1 MNRAVLSIGSNST
14 RVLVATLAN
23 QNPQVLYAA
32 SIGTRIGEGLKTDG
46 HLGDEPMARTLN
58 ALREH
63 LAAIAAFAPMHV
75 TVVATNAVRRAKNAD
90 AFAAMVFALTNVQ
103 LRILSGDDEA
113 RAAYRGALTA
123 LSSIERATRT
133 RFGVIDTGGGSTEYA
148 VGHSSRPDVAISCE
162 IGAVRLTERFAQ
174 LAGKSGPIADDVLSE
189 ALFAARERLAALAAF
204 PFVERLLCVG
214 GSATSLAALIAG
226 SGEPVPSRVLTRQQI
241 QQGIEM
247 LRERAFE
254 QRIAMPGMR
263 AQRADILLAGALI
276 LDSAF
281 ALLGHERALTTTA
294 DLPLG
299 VLLLDAEESGAS
311 AAQEPFREEPAMQDA
326 EIQSQID
333 VLVEEKNRLLEHDD
347 AHPMSDQ
354 TRSRVEWLEVELDR
368 LWDLLRQRRARR
380 EFGQDPEV
388 ATIRPADVVENYVE

>member
-14 RVLVATLAN
+14 RALVVTLDDRE
-23 QNPQVLYAA
+23 PQVLYAA

-46 HLGDEPMARTLN
+46 RLGDEPMARTVN

-63 LAAIAAFAPMHV
+63 LAAIAAFQPMRL
-75 TVVATNAVRRAKNAD
+75 TVVATSAVRRAKNAD
-90 AFAAMVFALTNVQ
+90 AFAAMVYALTNVR

-123 LSSIERATRT
+123 LSSADRAGNVRI
-133 RFGVIDTGGGSTEYA
+133 GVIDTGGGSTEYA
-148 VGHSSRPDVAISCE
+148 VGRTNRPEIAVSCE
-162 IGAVRLTERFAQ
+162 IGAVRLTERFGQ
-174 LAGKSGPIADDVLSE
+174 LAGKSGPIGDDVLSE
-189 ALFAARERLAALAAF
+189 ALLATRERLAALATF
-204 PFVERLLCVG
+204 PVAERLLCVG
-214 GSATSLAALIAG
+214 GSATSLAALMG
-226 SGEPVPSRVLTRQQI
+226 GNGESVLSRVLTRQHVRESI
-241 QQGIEM
+241 GM
-247 LRERAFE
+247 LRERTFE
-254 QRIAMPGMR
+254 QRIGMPGMR

-281 ALLGHERALTTTA
+281 AVLGHESALTTTA

-299 VLLLDAEESGAS
+299 VLLLDAEESEAS

-333 VLVEEKNRLLEHDD
+333 ALVEEKNRLLEHDD

-354 TRSRVEWLEVELDR
+354 ARSRVEWVEVELDR